1 MQRRFR
7 HHSGGWFGG
16 PLPCG
21 REETRSMHRSL
32 GAPGVATQARSRTD
46 PRHAAS
52 RRTTGVAAV
61 LSVLLALPL
70 AVQAQSAAPTDMGAG
85 SSPVEH
91 LWSATGG
98 ANGMRFPMDMA
109 LDPQGRLWVADT
121 GNSRFAIFTP
131 DGKFVEDW
139 GSKGVGDGQFDLQ
152 RANGDGY
159 GAIEFAPD
167 GSFYVLDVGN
177 HRVQHF
183 DPDRNFLG
191 SWGGPGGGP
200 GQFKDPIGLAVDQRG
215 VVYVL
220 DDQRGVVEMYDA
232 NGTVLGAFYP
242 HVAGLNSANSV
253 ALDAHGDLFMT
264 ACCDAGNHVQ
274 KVDTNGELLQVIG
287 SDGTGDGQFSDQ
299 PIGVDVDASGMV
311 VVSQLGT
318 GSNVQIFGPDGGY
331 LAQWDGTNGGD
342 FQKVIPGGVILD
354 GLGNVYV
361 SVANSDATSTANN
374 SIEKFRLLPPFDPA
388 SVAAL
393 PTPHATPEPSDR
405 PAIGEAA
412 DDGARIVDVA
422 TIDARTRDLTI
433 HSPSVGE
440 VQVRLLLP
448 SKFDSATTT
457 DWPVLYLLHGAA
469 GNHEDWTNFT
479 DVKALTEPTD
489 LLVVMPDGGANG
501 WYTDHW
507 NLGTGGQPA
516 WETFHLTE
524 LRQLLERNWHA
535 GDKRAIAGLSMGGL
549 GAMDYA
555 ARNPGMFLAAASYSG
570 VLQTIDS
577 DFDWKNDAIWGDKV
591 VQADIWAA
599 HEPLALA
606 AGLKGIPL
614 YVSYGNGETGPLDT
628 GPANPGDAEAWIAK
642 RNEAFVARLGELD
655 IPVTVDAYGP
665 GTHSWPYWERALHRS
680 LPMLLAALGEEP
692 PASPSPARTAP

>member
-1 MQRRFR
+1 
-7 HHSGGWFGG
+7 
-16 PLPCG
+16 
-21 REETRSMHRSL
+21 MHRSL
-32 GAPGVATQARSRTD
+32 GAPGVATPARSRTN

-52 RRTTGVAAV
+52 RRTIGVAAV
-61 LSVLLALPL
+61 LFVLLALPL
-70 AVQAQSAAPTDMGAG
+70 AVQAQSAAATGPSAG

-98 ANGMRFPMDMA
+98 ADGMKFPLDMA
-109 LDPQGRLWVADT
+109 LDPQGKLWVADT

-139 GSKGVGDGQFDLQ
+139 GGKGVGKGQFDLQ

-177 HRVQHF
+177 YRVQHF
-183 DPDRNFLG
+183 DADRVFLG
-191 SWGGPGGGP
+191 SWGGRGGGP
-200 GQFKDPIGLAVDQRG
+200 GQFKDPIGLAVDKRG

-220 DDQRGVVEMYDA
+220 DDQRAVVEMYDT
-232 NGTVLGAFYP
+232 NGTVLGSFYP
-242 HVAGLNSANSV
+242 HVAGQNSANSV

-274 KVDTNGELLQVIG
+274 KVDSNGELLQVIG
-287 SDGTGDGQFSDQ
+287 SDGAGDGQFSDQ
-299 PIGVDVDASGMV
+299 PSGVDVDASGMV
-311 VVSQLGT
+311 VASQLGT

-342 FQKVIPGGVILD
+342 FQKVIPGGLILD

-361 SVANSDATSTANN
+361 SVANWDAASTANN

-388 SVAAL
+388 SVATTT
-393 PTPHATPEPSDR
+393 TPHRTPTPSDR
-405 PAIGEAA
+405 PAIGETA

-422 TIDARTRDLTI
+422 IIDARTRDLTI
-433 HSPSVGE
+433 DSPSVGE
-440 VQVRLLLP
+440 VKVRLLLP
-448 SKFDSATTT
+448 STFDAMPTTN
-457 DWPVLYLLHGAA
+457 WPVLYLLHGSG
-469 GNHEDWTNFT
+469 GNHEDWTNLT
-479 DVKALTEPTD
+479 DVKELIEPTD

-507 NLGTGGQPA
+507 NLGAGGQPA

-535 GDKRAIAGLSMGGL
+535 GGKRVIAGLSMGGL

-570 VLQTIDS
+570 VLETIAT
-577 DFDWKNDAIWGDKV
+577 DFDLQNDAVWGDKV
-591 VQADIWAA
+591 AQADIWAA
-599 HEPLALA
+599 HEPLGLA
-606 AGLKGIPL
+606 PGLKGIPL
-614 YVSYGNGETGPLDT
+614 FVSYGSGGTGPLDT
-628 GPANPGDAEAWIAK
+628 APADPGDAEAWLAQ
-642 RNEAFVARLGELD
+642 RNEAFVARLRELD

-665 GTHSWPYWERALHRS
+665 GTHSWPYWERELHRS
-680 LPMLLAALGEEP
+680 LPMLLEALGED
-692 PASPSPARTAP
+692 SGITPSPASSDAAR